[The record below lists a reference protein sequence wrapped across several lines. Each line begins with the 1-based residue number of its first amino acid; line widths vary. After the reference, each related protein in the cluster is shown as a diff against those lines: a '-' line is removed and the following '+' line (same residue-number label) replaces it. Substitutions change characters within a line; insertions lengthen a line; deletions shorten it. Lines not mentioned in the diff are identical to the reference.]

1 MRKSTSTKTKPLPWI
16 ARQGD
21 VLLVAVAGGLHRPVI
36 VSRDN
41 HRVVL
46 AYGEVTGH
54 SHAIAEP
61 DAVLTVLD
69 HRPEM
74 AEAAR
79 RLLAEVGLTVEI
91 RDEEVVGVLET
102 ASDAE
107 LVHEEHG
114 TIALAGGTHFVV
126 LRQREYAPEAIQTVA
141 D

>member
-1 MRKSTSTKTKPLPWI
+1 MKQSKQKTLPTLL
-16 ARQGD
+16 RQGD
-21 VLLVAVAGGLHRPVI
+21 VLLVVVLGGLHRANT

-41 HRVVL
+41 NRVVL

-61 DAVLTVLD
+61 QARLTVLD
-69 HRPEM
+69 HRVEM

-79 RLLAEVGLTVEI
+79 ALLAEVGLTTEI
-91 RDEEVVGVLET
+91 RDEDVVGVLEVPVP
-102 ASDAE
+102 AE

-114 TIALAGGTHFVV
+114 TIELTAEHYVV
-126 LRQREYAPEAIQTVA
+126 LRQREYAPEAIRQVA